1 MSRTRAV
8 VPALVLA
15 LVLAAC
21 GGDDATTDDGAAGD
35 DAAEENGD
43 DNGGDD
49 GGDAGAAELP
59 DNDAEGFTADTI
71 RIGWMGD
78 ATGPTASAQ
87 GLNLSGIEAWTEYIN
102 EQGGILGRE
111 VELVTRDD
119 EFNAERAVG
128 NYRALVDDERV
139 LAIIGVGGAHIMEA
153 LAPDIESVGIPV
165 IGPPQT
171 IEVQLQNPYIFSNIG
186 HYGDQADV
194 AIPRLAE
201 RAGVPV
207 EELRV
212 AVIQLEL
219 PSGDEWDTYIRASV
233 EEQGG
238 TYVGRVTMPTA
249 ATDYATVLTQVRQ
262 LAEAEDA
269 NAIAFH
275 GAPANGLGV
284 LNEMASQDFTDI
296 PVVGIH
302 GIAGSN
308 IYTES
313 PDDVQD
319 VMEGVHSF
327 SPCNLDTP
335 GTQTIR
341 DFVAGTEWEEDCKQI
356 NFSHGWLDGLIF
368 QQAVERAA
376 ETGEVSR
383 ESLRDALQGTFDA
396 QGLSCDIDW
405 TDTNHNPCV
414 APFQWDEADEALVI
428 VNDDFTAWEQYV
440 DGEYGLL
447 G

>member
-1 MSRTRAV
+1 ML

-21 GGDDATTDDGAAGD
+21 GGDDAATDTGSDDGGDAATETDD
-35 DAAEENGD
+35 
-43 DNGGDD
+43 GDD
-49 GGDAGAAELP
+49 GGDAAALP
-59 DNDAEGFTADTI
+59 DNDSEGFTSDTI
-71 RIGWMGD
+71 RVGWMGD

-87 GLNLSGIEAWTEYIN
+87 GLNLRGIEAWAEWIN
-102 EQGGILGRE
+102 EEGGILGRE
-111 VELVTRDD
+111 VELIVRDD

-128 NYRALVDDERV
+128 NFRALVDDERV

-153 LAPDIESVGIPV
+153 LAPEIESVGIPV

-171 IEVQLQNPYIFSNIG
+171 IEVQLENPWIFSNIG

-201 RAGVPV
+201 RAGVDV
-207 EELRV
+207 TDLRV

-219 PSGDEWDTYIRASV
+219 PSGDEWDTYIQASLA
-233 EEQGG
+233 EQGG

-262 LAEAEDA
+262 LVEAEDA

-284 LNEMASQDFTDI
+284 LNEMASQGFTDI

-313 PDDVQD
+313 PPGVQD
-319 VMEGVHSF
+319 IMEGVHSF
-327 SPCNLDTP
+327 RPCNLDTP

-341 DFVAGTEWEEDCKQI
+341 DFVAGTRWEEDCLQI

-376 ETGEVSR
+376 ESGQVGR
-383 ESLRDALQGTFDA
+383 ESLRDALQGPFDA

-405 TDTNHNPCV
+405 TDFNHNPCV
-414 APFQWDEADEALVI
+414 APFQWDDETEALVI
-428 VNDDFTAWEQYV
+428 VNDSFTAWEQYLDFV
-440 DGEYGLL
+440 YGLA